1 MAEIPVAYMDKT
13 PLTYQDFDNWLIEQA
28 RTLPTPRGDR
38 TAQGQAA
45 GEQAQGSQQ
54 AKLLAQEAQGI
65 YGPLTGFAENL
76 MTKPP
81 GFGDAYGGMVAQT
94 GAVGSGVTAAAQQ
107 EALRR
112 GAATGNIAGISGT
125 QDAIAQAASQGVGA
139 NLQNLAVQNQL
150 LKNQQQQEGAGMLQ
164 GIYGTNLQ
172 ASLGN
177 LGQSID
183 ATKAY
188 TEAGKSGWLQ
198 NLEGIVG
205 TVSGMG
211 MGAGSVMSGM
221 GAMGNRAFA

>member
-1 MAEIPVAYMDKT
+1 MADLDNSPQV
-13 PLTYQDFDNWLIEQA
+13 TYQDFDRWLIEQA
-28 RTLPTPRGDR
+28 KALPTPRGDR

-54 AKLLAQEAQGI
+54 AQLLNQEAQGI
-65 YGPLTGFAENL
+65 FGPLTSFAQNQ
-76 MTKPP
+76 MTNPQ
-81 GFGDAYGGMVAQT
+81 GFGPAYGGMVAQT

-107 EALRR
+107 EAAQR
-112 GAATGNIAGISGT
+112 GAASGNLAGISGT
-125 QDAIAQAASQGVGA
+125 QDAIAQAASQGVGS

-150 LKNQQQQEGAGMLQ
+150 LKNQQQMQGAGMLQ

-172 ASLGN
+172 AGLGN

-198 NLEGIVG
+198 NTMGVLG
-205 TVSGMG
+205 TLGGLG
-211 MGAGSVMSGM
+211 MGAGSMMTGLY
-221 GAMGNRAFA
+221 GAKGALGS